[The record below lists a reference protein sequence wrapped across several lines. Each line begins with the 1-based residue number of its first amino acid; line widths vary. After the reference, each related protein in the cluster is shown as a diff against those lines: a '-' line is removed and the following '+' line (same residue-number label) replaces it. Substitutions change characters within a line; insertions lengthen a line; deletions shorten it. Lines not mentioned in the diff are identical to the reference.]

1 MEGWWEIWILGPN
14 QLIAC
19 KVSRCNREILTKT
32 ASAMDRRDKQ
42 WYQDLLF
49 SVSLLLWVFS
59 ISSMVIFIYFS
70 IMVNKKKLT
79 CSSLK
84 PLLLWS
90 PLKRIRKPRFIDQL
104 KALFQYKT
112 VKQFDYIFFWRLK
125 NKHTTVQP
133 NKDNYTHRQ
142 KQPREDC
149 SENQHSVHLG
159 LKFLPHNV
167 RDVLSKISRKS
178 MSYVWNLC
186 FEVQVWRPHTTC
198 SLYL

>member
-70 IMVNKKKLT
+70 IMVNKTKLK

-104 KALFQYKT
+104 KTLFQYKT
-112 VKQFDYIFFWRLK
+112 VKQFDF
-125 NKHTTVQP
+125 
-133 NKDNYTHRQ
+133 
-142 KQPREDC
+142 
-149 SENQHSVHLG
+149 
-159 LKFLPHNV
+159 
-167 RDVLSKISRKS
+167 LSKISRKS

-198 SLYL
+198 SVYL

>member
-1 MEGWWEIWILGPN
+1 MEGWWQIWILGPN

-70 IMVNKKKLT
+70 IMVNKTKLK

-112 VKQFDYIFFWRLK
+112 IKQFDYIFFWRLK
-125 NKHTTVQP
+125 TNTQQYSQIKTITHTDKNNQEKIAVKTSTA
-133 NKDNYTHRQ
+133 YTSAWSSFHIMF
-142 KQPREDC
+142 
-149 SENQHSVHLG
+149 VT
-159 LKFLPHNV
+159 FWV
-167 RDVLSKISRKS
+167 R
-178 MSYVWNLC
+178 
-186 FEVQVWRPHTTC
+186 
-198 SLYL
+198 